1 MTIFVAGSVRIKP
14 EQREAAVR
22 AALAMADATRREP
35 GCRAYR
41 FSADLSDPAV
51 FYIHEEWDS
60 AEALTRHFE
69 TAHMAEFNR
78 HLPAFLAGTPEITRF
93 EVAAAAPLG

>member
-1 MTIFVAGSVRIKP
+1 MIVVAGSVRIKP

-22 AALAMADATRREP
+22 AALAMAEATRRES

-41 FSADLSDPAV
+41 FSADLTDPAL

-60 AEALTRHFE
+60 ADALTRHFG
-69 TAHMAEFNR
+69 TPHMAEFQAQ
-78 HLPAFLAGTPEITRF
+78 LPAVLAGAPEITRF
-93 EVAAAAPLG
+93 EVASAGPLG